1 MFIQIFSGET
11 KRTVVTSNVPP
22 VSMMWIALEAD
33 IALDSPVSRE
43 AGEAEETDTDTEDE
57 P

>member
-11 KRTVVTSNVPP
+11 KRTVVTSNVLA

-33 IALDSPVSRE
+33 TALDSPVNRE
-43 AGEAEETDTDTEDE
+43 AEGAEETDTEDE